1 MERIAGRGVAIGEGA
16 ARAEARAAVVVAER
30 RSA

>member
-1 MERIAGRGVAIGEGA
+1 MERIAGRGVAMGEGA
-16 ARAEARAAVVVAER
+16 ARAEARKAVAVAER